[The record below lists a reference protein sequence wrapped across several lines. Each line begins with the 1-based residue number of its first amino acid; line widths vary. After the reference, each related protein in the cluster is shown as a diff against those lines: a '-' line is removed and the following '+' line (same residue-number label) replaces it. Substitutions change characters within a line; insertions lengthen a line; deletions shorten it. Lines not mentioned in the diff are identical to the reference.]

1 MTEKELLLKMAVPIE
16 QMTAEQKVQYA
27 TIEKQ
32 FTELLSTYGK
42 EVEGKLKK
50 ALEELPPPADNSAD
64 VVDLKETLTKLQ
76 DAVTK
81 IQEGLESVNSAQ
93 EDFAK
98 LIPTPEV
105 AKSHIPRR
113 EFYKEAIKEA
123 IKEKINTIADLHSTG
138 QSVKITKEVGTI
150 STANLTDGNGNP
162 TYVHYSPIDPG
173 VTRPQQR
180 KAYLRDLITVN
191 PISSG
196 HARWTEAVAG
206 EGGAGA
212 TAEGTRKNE
221 KDQDYITNTAP
232 VQKITAF
239 SKVDEEMLDDIEFA
253 AQDIADDLTESV
265 LLKEDAAIYGGN
277 GTPPEFKGLTTY
289 APSFTVT
296 NSVNSEFYH
305 AIPFANR
312 RDVLRT
318 AVAIIAKNNFSA
330 TAILLNPSD
339 SALIDMQK
347 NSHGSYINIMSSDGV
362 TSQVPV
368 IENTGVAVGTYL
380 IGDLS
385 KSNYRI
391 RKELTLVVDRC
402 ESDLLENKFTFLV
415 ELRGVHYVKSN
426 HLNAFIKGTFATDI
440 SAINGTA
447 PIQEVNIANTAP
459 IEVAIDGDVA
469 MVNGSTPLSVN
480 SASVGDVKIVNGSTP
495 LTVGST
501 IVGPLGANGGVSTEE
516 FS

>member
-1 MTEKELLLKMAVPIE
+1 MTEKDLLLKMAVPIE

-32 FTELLSTYGK
+32 FTDLLSTYGK

-64 VVDLKETLTKLQ
+64 VTDLKETLTKLQ

-105 AKSHIPRR
+105 SKSHIPRR

-123 IKEKINTIADLHSTG
+123 IKEKISTIADLHSTG
-138 QSVKITKEVGTI
+138 QSVKITKDVGAI
-150 STANLTDGNGNP
+150 STANLTDGNGNA
-162 TYVHYSPIDPG
+162 TYAQYSPIEPG

-180 KAYLRDLITVN
+180 KTYLRDLVTVN
-191 PISSG
+191 SISSG

-212 TAEGTRKNE
+212 TAEGIKKNE

-265 LLKEDAAIYGGN
+265 LLKEDSAIYGGN

-296 NSVNSEFYH
+296 SSVNPEFYQ

-347 NSHGSYINIMSSDGV
+347 NSQGSYINIMSSDGV
-362 TSQVPV
+362 TTQVPV
-368 IENTGVAVGTYL
+368 IENTGVTVGTYL
-380 IGDLS
+380 IGDFS

-440 SAINGTA
+440 AAINGTA
-447 PIQEVNIANTAP
+447 PIQEVNVANTAP
-459 IEVAIDGDVA
+459 IGVAIDGDVA
-469 MVNGSTPLSVN
+469 
-480 SASVGDVKIVNGSTP
+480 IVNGSTP
-495 LTVGST
+495 LTVESTIDGDVAIVNGSTNLTVNST

-516 FS
+516 IQ

>member
-1 MTEKELLLKMAVPIE
+1 MTEKDLLLKMAVPIE

-50 ALEELPPPADNSAD
+50 ALEELPPPADNSEE
-64 VVDLKETLTKLQ
+64 VVNLKETLTKLQ

-81 IQEGLESVNSAQ
+81 IQEGLDSVNSAQ

-105 AKSHIPRR
+105 SKSHIPRR

-138 QSVKITKEVGTI
+138 QSVKITKEVGAI

-162 TYVHYSPIDPG
+162 TYAQYSPIEPG

-180 KAYLRDLITVN
+180 KTYLRDLVTVN
-191 PISSG
+191 SISSG

-212 TAEGTRKNE
+212 TAEGIRKNE

-239 SKVDEEMLDDIEFA
+239 SKVDEEMLDDIDFA
-253 AQDIADDLTESV
+253 ALDIADDLTEAV
-265 LLKEDAAIYGGN
+265 LLKEDSAIYGGN

-347 NSHGSYINIMSSDGV
+347 NSQGSYINIMSSDGV
-362 TSQVPV
+362 TTQVPV
-368 IENTGVAVGTYL
+368 IENTGVTVGTYL
-380 IGDLS
+380 IGDFS

-391 RKELTLVVDRC
+391 RKEITLVVDRC

-426 HLNAFIKGTFATDI
+426 HLNAFIKGTFAVDI
-440 SAINGTA
+440 AAINGTA
-447 PIQEVNIANTAP
+447 PIQEVNVANTAP
-459 IEVAIDGDVA
+459 IGVAIDGDVA
-469 MVNGSTPLSVN
+469 
-480 SASVGDVKIVNGSTP
+480 IVNGSTH
-495 LTVGST
+495 LTVDST
-501 IVGPLGANGGVSTEE
+501 IVGPLGTNGGVSTEE
-516 FS
+516 IP

>member
-1 MTEKELLLKMAVPIE
+1 MAEKDLLLKMAVPIE

-32 FTELLSTYGK
+32 FTDLLSTYGK
-42 EVEGKLKK
+42 DVEGKLKK

-64 VVDLKETLTKLQ
+64 VTDLKETLTKLQ

-105 AKSHIPRR
+105 AKSYIPRR
-113 EFYKEAIKEA
+113 EFYKEAIREA
-123 IKEKINTIADLHSTG
+123 IKEKISTIADLHSTG
-138 QSVKITKEVGTI
+138 QSVKITKEVGAI
-150 STANLTDGNGNP
+150 STANLTDGNGNA
-162 TYVHYSPIDPG
+162 TYVQYSPIDPG

-180 KAYLRDLITVN
+180 KTYLRDLVTVN
-191 PISSG
+191 SISSG

-212 TAEGTRKNE
+212 TAEGIRKNE

-265 LLKEDAAIYGGN
+265 LLKEDSAIYGGN

-347 NSHGSYINIMSSDGV
+347 NSQGSYINIMSSDGV
-362 TSQVPV
+362 TTQVPV
-368 IENTGVAVGTYL
+368 IENTGVTVGTYL
-380 IGDLS
+380 IGDFS

-426 HLNAFIKGTFATDI
+426 HLNAFIKGTFASDI
-440 SAINGTA
+440 AAINGTA
-447 PIQEVNIANTAP
+447 PIQEVNVANTAP
-459 IEVAIDGDVA
+459 IGVAIDGDVA
-469 MVNGSTPLSVN
+469 
-480 SASVGDVKIVNGSTP
+480 IVNGSTD
-495 LTVGST
+495 LTVNST
-501 IVGPLGANGGVSTEE
+501 IVGPLGINGGVSTEE
-516 FS
+516 FPNI

>member
-32 FTELLSTYGK
+32 FTDLLSTYGK

-105 AKSHIPRR
+105 AKSYIPRR
-113 EFYKEAIKEA
+113 EFYKEAIREA
-123 IKEKINTIADLHSTG
+123 IKEKISTITDLHSTG
-138 QSVKITKEVGTI
+138 QSVKITKTVGAI

-162 TYVHYSPIDPG
+162 TYAQYSPIEPG

-180 KAYLRDLITVN
+180 KTYLRDLVTVN
-191 PISSG
+191 SISSG

-212 TAEGTRKNE
+212 TAEGIRKNE

-265 LLKEDAAIYGGN
+265 LLKEDSAIYGGN

-362 TSQVPV
+362 TTQVPV
-368 IENTGVAVGTYL
+368 IENTGVTVGTYL
-380 IGDLS
+380 IGDFS

-426 HLNAFIKGTFATDI
+426 HLNAFIKGTFASDI

-447 PIQEVNIANTAP
+447 PIQEVNVANTAP

-469 MVNGSTPLSVN
+469 
-480 SASVGDVKIVNGSTP
+480 IINGSTP
-495 LTVGST
+495 LTVDST
-501 IVGPLGANGGVSTEE
+501 IVGPLGTHGGVSTEE
-516 FS
+516 FA

>member
-1 MTEKELLLKMAVPIE
+1 MAEKDLLLKMAVPIE
-16 QMTAEQKVQYA
+16 QMTAEQKVQFA

-32 FTELLSTYGK
+32 FTDLLSTYGK

-50 ALEELPPPADNSAD
+50 ALEELPPPADNSEEL
-64 VVDLKETLTKLQ
+64 VNLKETLTKLQ

-81 IQEGLESVNSAQ
+81 IQAGLDSVNSAQ

-105 AKSHIPRR
+105 PKSHIPRG
-113 EFYKEAIKEA
+113 EYYKEAIKEA
-123 IKEKINTIADLHSTG
+123 IKEKISTITDLHSTG
-138 QSVKITKEVGTI
+138 QSVKITKSVGAI

-162 TYVHYSPIDPG
+162 TYAQYSPIEPG

-180 KAYLRDLITVN
+180 KTYLRDLVTVN
-191 PISSG
+191 SIGSG

-212 TAEGTRKNE
+212 TAEGIRKNE

-253 AQDIADDLTESV
+253 AQDIADDLTEAV
-265 LLKEDAAIYGGN
+265 LLKEDSAIYGGN

-296 NSVNSEFYH
+296 NSVNSEFFH

-347 NSHGSYINIMSSDGV
+347 NSQGSYINIMSADGV
-362 TSQVPV
+362 TTQVPV
-368 IENTGVAVGTYL
+368 IENTGVTVGTYL
-380 IGDLS
+380 IGDFS

-391 RKELTLVVDRC
+391 RKEITLVVDRC

-426 HLNAFIKGTFATDI
+426 HLNAFIKGTFAVDI
-440 SAINGTA
+440 AAINGTA
-447 PIQEVNIANTAP
+447 PIQEVNVANTAP
-459 IEVAIDGDVA
+459 IGVAIDGDVA
-469 MVNGSTPLSVN
+469 
-480 SASVGDVKIVNGSTP
+480 IVNGSTN
-495 LTVGST
+495 LTVNST

-516 FS
+516 IP

>member
-1 MTEKELLLKMAVPIE
+1 MTEKELLLKMAVPFE

-123 IKEKINTIADLHSTG
+123 IKEKISTITDLHSTG
-138 QSVKITKEVGTI
+138 QSVKITKAVGTI

-191 PISSG
+191 QISSG

-469 MVNGSTPLSVN
+469 VVNGSTH
-480 SASVGDVKIVNGSTP
+480 
-495 LTVGST
+495 LTVDST
-501 IVGPLGANGGVSTEE
+501 IVGPLGTNGGVSTEE
-516 FS
+516 HA

>member
-1 MTEKELLLKMAVPIE
+1 MTEKDLLLKMAVPIE

-32 FTELLSTYGK
+32 FTDLLSTYGK

-50 ALEELPPPADNSAD
+50 ALEELPPPVDNSEE
-64 VVDLKETLTKLQ
+64 VVNLKETLTKLQ

-105 AKSHIPRR
+105 AKSYIPRR
-113 EFYKEAIKEA
+113 EFYKEAIREA
-123 IKEKINTIADLHSTG
+123 IKEKISTIAELHSTG
-138 QSVKITKEVGTI
+138 QSVKITKEVGAI

-162 TYVHYSPIDPG
+162 TYAQYSPIEPG

-180 KAYLRDLITVN
+180 KTYLRDLVTVN
-191 PISSG
+191 SISSG
-196 HARWTEAVAG
+196 HARWTEAVVG

-212 TAEGTRKNE
+212 TAEGIRKNE

-265 LLKEDAAIYGGN
+265 LLKEDSAIYGGN

-296 NSVNSEFYH
+296 NSVNSEFYQ

-347 NSHGSYINIMSSDGV
+347 NSQGSYINIMSSDGV
-362 TSQVPV
+362 TTQVPV
-368 IENTGVAVGTYL
+368 IENTGVTVGTYL
-380 IGDLS
+380 IGDFS

-426 HLNAFIKGTFATDI
+426 HLNAFIKGTFASDI
-440 SAINGTA
+440 AAINGTA
-447 PIQEVNIANTAP
+447 PIQEVNVANTAP

-469 MVNGSTPLSVN
+469 
-480 SASVGDVKIVNGSTP
+480 IVNGSTP
-495 LTVGST
+495 LTVDST

-516 FS
+516 FA